1 MRSNRM
7 EMNRRYSPQRAKFIF
22 IFKMKNEKGEIIMK
36 RREDIVLRIEHL
48 KQKGIQNSKLI
59 AKWERILR
67 NFDSQNLD

>member
-1 MRSNRM
+1 
-7 EMNRRYSPQRAKFIF
+7 
-22 IFKMKNEKGEIIMK
+22 MK